1 LVRASK
7 FEPPILFGKFDA
19 SSLGAGLSSSES
31 PSSSSAIQAIEAN
44 LWAFLATV
52 CGSGFHEQNDL
63 AWYLTGIPF
72 PFFNGV
78 LRARLQP
85 DTLDKSIED
94 VLEHYRLRNLPMYWW
109 VGPASSP
116 DDLGEH
122 LESHDLTLD
131 HRDRGMA
138 VDLGLLKNLEPP
150 KQVRIERVNNKQILA
165 GWTRVF
171 TSVFGI
177 PAECSEACLEMFDRA
192 GYALDGKLWNYV
204 GILGDE
210 IVATSTVFLDGDVA
224 GIYNVATVPEARG
237 KGVGAAMTL
246 APLLK
251 AREMGCR
258 LGILQ
263 SSQIGY
269 GVYKGLGFQEYCKID
284 LYTGKF

>member
-1 LVRASK
+1 MSS
-7 FEPPILFGKFDA
+7 FD
-19 SSLGAGLSSSES
+19 S
-31 PSSSSAIQAIEAN
+31 PSLSSAIQAIEAN
-44 LWAFLATV
+44 QWALFATV
-52 CGSGFHEQNDL
+52 CGDDFHKENDL
-63 AWYLTGIPF
+63 AWYLTGIPS
-72 PFFNGV
+72 PIFNGV
-78 LRARLQP
+78 LKARLQP
-85 DTLDKSIED
+85 DTLEKRIEEM
-94 VLEHYRLRNLPMYWW
+94 LELYRLRNLPMYWW

-122 LESHDLTLD
+122 LESHGLTLE
-131 HRDRGMA
+131 DRAPGMA

-150 KQVRIERVNNKQILA
+150 NEVRIERVNNKQILA
-165 GWTRVF
+165 GWIRVL
-171 TSVFGI
+171 TSVFGT
-177 PAECSEACLEMFDRA
+177 PSECSEACLEMFDRA